1 MDDRTLLRKLKKG
14 DDGALHALIGR
25 YSAYLYTV
33 AANILREELPP
44 EDIEEVVSDVF
55 LSLWNNRGK
64 IEPVSLQSYLAAMA
78 RNSAR
83 NRLRAKKPTVPLE
96 DDLLTVQPAAEGL
109 EESLHRKQLCH
120 QVSAAVDAMG
130 EPDREIFLRYYYFYQ
145 KTSEIAGRMK
155 LTEPAVRARLHR
167 GRKKLK
173 AWLAERGDLR
183 EDSDF

>member
-33 AANILREELPP
+33 AANILREELPR

-55 LSLWNNRGK
+55 LSLWNNRRK

-96 DDLLTVQPAAEGL
+96 DDLLTVQPAPDSM
-109 EESLHRKQLCH
+109 EEALHRKQLCH

-145 KTSEIAGRMK
+145 KTSEIASRMK

-173 AWLAERGDLR
+173 AWLAERGYLR